1 MIKREIIN
9 DSIIVNG
16 KAINMLRPP
25 ETIDI
30 EKCHGNLLNM
40 PFVPNNDATRMF
52 MAVAFS
58 KATVPL
64 INPEIP
70 IIHSTYN
77 RDLNRTN
84 FYKRTKPDDYKEVGR
99 IYRKLDEED
108 PRYMLFYVSKKKLHI
123 LEHRRHLT
131 FGENVSAYNNTGDGK
146 YLSNT
151 NSFSDSG
158 LLCEG
163 LNTMVA
169 YANII
174 KGIEDSCIISSTY
187 SERCKY
193 LYVKT
198 IPIDIKDNVVFTSLH
213 DSPFPKFNVKK
224 KDNIGISINSDKN
237 YSSLISPKIHFNR
250 DKITYLSSKDYF
262 LGDMEIYYSMD
273 IAERFNHPII
283 TKMIQNDIV
292 YNKAIYDKIM
302 DLKSSG
308 IDLDINARKFI
319 DDYEYRF
326 IKRAA
331 IRDGSQE
338 IDKLR
343 LIFYFY
349 KEEKLD
355 IGSKLSG
362 SYGDKVTTGYITDGS
377 DDNPHYK
384 DQFGRIIELI
394 KPSSGIINRTNDGQ
408 CSEHSVNFLSNRGL
422 RELADL
428 GAGKRAVEDFVIKFV
443 SCICKSNAKGYKEK
457 FKAEPDFWKKL
468 RDEYQQIY
476 LGLNP
481 FYYDLHIDSYTD
493 LKNTVKAINPS
504 KFITD
509 DDLLIDVFRGDKF
522 VGRGMV
528 APLYIRRAKQEGKS
542 KESVRALDDEG
553 SDGNNKKTDKGQRSS
568 NNPVKR
574 SEKDGANQS
583 SVFSKPEMRTLEAKD
598 KMRPMIAYYRQ
609 MGLKLKK

>member
-1 MIKREIIN
+1 MIRREIIN
-9 DSIIVNG
+9 DSIIMNG
-16 KAINMLRPP
+16 KAIQMLRPP
-25 ETIDI
+25 EYIDI

-40 PFVPNNDATRMF
+40 PFAPNNDATRMF

-84 FYKRTKPDDYKEVGR
+84 FYKRDKPEDYKEMDR
-99 IYRKLDEED
+99 IPRNLDDGD
-108 PRYMLFYVSKKKLHI
+108 PRYMLLYVSKKKLHI
-123 LEHRRHLT
+123 LEHRRHIT
-131 FGENVSAYNNTGDGK
+131 FGENVSAYNNTGEGK
-146 YLSNT
+146 YLTNT

-174 KGIEDSCIISSTY
+174 KGIEDSCIISDTY

-198 IPIDIKDNVVFTSLH
+198 IPIDIRDNVVFTSLH

-224 KDNIGISINSDKN
+224 KDNIGISVNSDKN
-237 YSSLISPKIHFNR
+237 YSSIISPKIHFNR
-250 DKITYLSSKDYF
+250 DKITYLSSKEYF
-262 LGDMEIYYSMD
+262 LGDMEIWYSMD
-273 IAERFNHPII
+273 VAERFNHPHIS
-283 TKMIQNDIV
+283 KMIQNDIA
-292 YNKAIYDKIM
+292 YNKRIYDRIM
-302 DLKSSG
+302 EFKTAG
-308 IDLDINARKFI
+308 IDLDINARKFL

-326 IKRAA
+326 IRRAA
-331 IRDGSQE
+331 IRDGAQE

-343 LIFYFY
+343 ILFYFY

-362 SYGDKVTTGYITDGS
+362 SYGDKVTVGYKTFGTEE
-377 DDNPHYK
+377 NPHYV
-384 DQFGRIIELI
+384 DEFNRIIELI

-408 CSEHSVNFLSNRGL
+408 CSEHTVNFMSNRGL

-443 SCICKSNAKGYKEK
+443 SCICKENAKGYKER
-457 FKAEPDFWKKL
+457 FKNDPEFWKKL
-468 RDEYQQIY
+468 RDEYQYIY

-481 FYYDLHIDSYTD
+481 FYYDLHIDTYGD
-493 LKNTVKAINPS
+493 LKNTVKAVNPS
-504 KFITD
+504 KFISD
-509 DDLLIDVFRGDKF
+509 DDLLINIFHGGKF

-568 NNPVKR
+568 NNPVKA
-574 SEKDGANQS
+574 SEKDKANQA